1 MPPSQPIARIQRV
14 QFKSAN
20 IGPIGVGGYVAGQ
33 FYRAAKHTGLNAAT
47 IKVGALVF
55 RGQMNSQTVAVAKEG
70 MQLEL
75 GDRVCTGPDTLVLI
89 EFLIGGRVSVN
100 ASTEVVVD
108 SERSV
113 ADVNLPTGRQA
124 LKALAGLFKLD
135 AKALKQPLE
144 IQTNGGTMAI
154 KG

>member
-14 QFKSAN
+14 QFKSGN
-20 IGPIGVGGYVAGQ
+20 IGPMGVGGYVPGQ

-55 RGQMNSQTVAVAKEG
+55 RGQMNSQTVAVAKEN
-70 MQLEL
+70 MLLEL
-75 GDRVCTGPDTLVLI
+75 GDQVCTGPDTLVLI
-89 EFLIGGRVSVN
+89 EFLIGGRVGVDAN
-100 ASTEVVVD
+100 TEVVIN

-113 ADVNLPTGRQA
+113 VDLNTPAGRTIVNT
-124 LKALAGLFKLD
+124 LKALVGWD
-135 AKALKQPLE
+135 RSRLKQPIE
-144 IQTNGGTMAI
+144 IQTNGGTMGI

>member
-1 MPPSQPIARIQRV
+1 MPSQSVARIQRM
-14 QFKSAN
+14 QFKNGN
-20 IGPIGVGGYVAGQ
+20 IGPINTGGYTPGQ
-33 FYRAAKHTGLNAAT
+33 FYRAAKHTGLTTGT

-55 RGQMNSQTVAVAKEG
+55 RGLTVAVAKEN
-70 MQLEL
+70 MLLEIA
-75 GDRVCTGPDTLVLI
+75 DRVCTGPDVIVAI

-100 ASTEVVVD
+100 VSTEVVVETD
-108 SERSV
+108 RSV
-113 ADVNLPTGRQA
+113 VDVNVAPGR
-124 LKALAGLFKLD
+124 AGVLTFSRLFKLD